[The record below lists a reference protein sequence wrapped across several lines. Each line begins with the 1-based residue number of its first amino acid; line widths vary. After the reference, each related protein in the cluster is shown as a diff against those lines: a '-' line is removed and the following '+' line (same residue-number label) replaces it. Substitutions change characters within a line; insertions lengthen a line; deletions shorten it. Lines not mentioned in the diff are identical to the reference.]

1 MDVLSEEREAV
12 FSLRFGKGDAIISQP
27 AQYDRIVMTQN
38 YVTDD
43 GKISLT
49 VAAPLGT
56 LTAVWMK
63 SLLIFIPL
71 SFCFSFLT
79 TVLYRHW
86 SKMRMSMAREIIRG
100 MKMRSSRCIIN
111 QYLTSTAVIVVG

>member
-79 TVLYRHW
+79 LYFTGIGRKCGCPW
-86 SKMRMSMAREIIRG
+86 RE
-100 MKMRSSRCIIN
+100 KLS
-111 QYLTSTAVIVVG
+111 AV